1 MGRGGGNIQSGRPLR
16 DRRDLPVAGLGARTG
31 GKSLMGDIT
40 SLLEVFYADIAKS
53 TATRK

>member
-1 MGRGGGNIQSGRPLR
+1 LR